1 MVRLTLRFYAE
12 LNGFLPPGRRGAPL
26 AVDVPATATIKD
38 VIESLGVPHTE
49 VDLLLAGGE
58 PVGFAH
64 RGCDGERIAVY
75 PPFRSL
81 DLGPLLR
88 LRPPP
93 GEARFVLDSHLGA
106 LAALLR
112 LLGFDA
118 LYRNDYDDPTL
129 AAVSRDEG
137 RILLTRDRGLLKR
150 SAVTHGYHVWET
162 DPERQAADVLRR
174 FRLFDAVAPFRRC
187 LGCNGPLAPVPKAA
201 VLDRL
206 PPRTRRYY
214 DDFARCAACGQVY
227 WKGPHFRRLERL
239 VERLLAQRQP
249 APPPEWRSGTRVP

>member
-12 LNGFLPPGRRGAPL
+12 LNRFLPPGRRGAAL
-26 AVDVPATATIKD
+26 ALDAPATATIKD
-38 VIESLGVPHTE
+38 VIESQGVPHTE
-49 VDLLLAGGE
+49 VDLVLADGE

-64 RGCDGERIAVY
+64 RGRDGERIAVY

-81 DLGPLLR
+81 DLGSLLR

-93 GEARFVLDSHLGA
+93 RGEARFVLDAHLGA

-137 RILLTRDRGLLKR
+137 RILLTRDRGVLKR

-162 DPERQAADVLRR
+162 DPQRQAAEVLRR
-174 FRLFDAVAPFRRC
+174 FRLFEAVDPFRRC
-187 LGCNGPLAPVPKAA
+187 LGCNGPLAPVAKAA

-206 PPRTRRYY
+206 PPRTRRHY

-227 WKGPHFRRLERL
+227 WKGAHFRRMEGL
-239 VERLLAQRQP
+239 VERLLAQR
-249 APPPEWRSGTRVP
+249 PPPE